1 MKFDNYD
8 SFFFFNMEI
17 HISILGIYYHSV
29 YIELYILTFIENI
42 IWQDFSG
49 EFKYIINSIK
59 NIYMR
64 IMTCKI
70 VRPQKFIWKNIK
82 GQQKVKCL

>member
-1 MKFDNYD
+1 
-8 SFFFFNMEI
+8 MEI

-42 IWQDFSG
+42 IWQDCSG

-59 NIYMR
+59 NI
-64 IMTCKI
+64 
-70 VRPQKFIWKNIK
+70 K
-82 GQQKVKCL
+82 GQQKVKRL